1 VIEPDGHFTIRRIPM
16 TRRLHIRAIAAAIL
30 VAVGIAL
37 AVLPG
42 DWIERIIGADPD
54 RGSGLVEFLLP
65 GIPLVIGLGL
75 GLSVLLNDRRHQAVE
90 RVTPLRP

>member
-1 VIEPDGHFTIRRIPM
+1 M

-75 GLSVLLNDRRHQAVE
+75 GLSVLPNDRRHQAAE
-90 RVTPLRP
+90 RATPLRP